1 MKIQTG
7 GSGLYSS
14 RDTALRSHFLG
25 LCTQRYTPCR
35 KCSCALSAARL
46 QPRTVKR
53 GGLFV

>member
-14 RDTALRSHFLG
+14 RDTAFHSHFLG
-25 LCTQRYTPCR
+25 LCTQRYTASR
-35 KCSCALSAARL
+35 KCSRALSAARL

-53 GGLFV
+53 GGLFI